1 MFDKLTGLPA
11 HKYLQVLGTF
21 ILAVGLPLNK
31 VVMSIGTIW
40 LATNLL
46 LKGDFKAY
54 MSNWKK
60 QPVAWFIV
68 AIFLVHII
76 GLFYSTDLDYAF
88 RDIKTKLPLLVIPL
102 ALIGY
107 PLIKE
112 HIHIVLKGFLASLLI
127 TSVINWLNM
136 SYSNNTGEVVDFR
149 DVSLFG
155 SHIRYGLL
163 IVMGVVISLY
173 YVMKQPKLFFI
184 WIPLVSW
191 FTYYTAIGQVL
202 GGYIAFVF
210 VIIAIVVYFIRK
222 FKTRLKR
229 GVGFTLLIVLV
240 VLGSFSVI
248 NYFSPNQR
256 DIVFGDLPALTEKGN
271 SYYHD
276 TTFLWFE
283 NGNHVMSYIS
293 EKELKEAWNKRSDKA
308 YETVG
313 PNGHKLKSALFRYM
327 SSKGLTKD
335 AEGMKQLTVQDIKNI
350 ESGRTSIDNDSNS
363 PFKRFE
369 ILRNQIQNYTIG
381 GDPDGNSLLQ
391 RFEHWKAAI
400 DIIEN
405 NWLFGVGTGDVQ
417 EAFNQSYTKNN
428 SKLDPKHW
436 NRAHNQLLTFWVSF
450 GVIGFLL
457 FFVFWKYLFFLFY
470 NRINFL
476 GICFTFIAVA
486 SFLSEDTI
494 ETQQGVT
501 FIALFIGLLLG
512 FNKDKPKNLI
522 IKSKYF

>member
-40 LATNLL
+40 LAANLV
-46 LKGDFKAY
+46 LKGDFKTY
-54 MSNWKK
+54 WVNWKK
-60 QPVAWFIV
+60 QPVAWFI
-68 AIFLVHII
+68 AGILLIHII
-76 GLFYSTDLDYAF
+76 GLFYSTDLGYAF
-88 RDIKTKLPLLVIPL
+88 RDLKTKLPLFVIPL

-107 PLIKE
+107 PLIKQ
-112 HIHIVLKGFLASLLI
+112 HIHIVLKGFLVSLLI

-136 SYSNNTGEVVDFR
+136 TYTSNSGEVMNFR

-163 IVMGVVISLY
+163 IVMGIIISFY
-173 YVMKQPKLFFI
+173 YLIKQPKLFFI
-184 WIPLVSW
+184 WIPLVIW
-191 FTYYTAIGQVL
+191 FVYYTAIGQVL

-210 VIIAIVVYFIRK
+210 AIIAVVVYFIGK
-222 FKTRLKR
+222 LKNSITRT
-229 GVGFTLLIVLV
+229 VGFGLLILLIV
-240 VLGSFSVI
+240 FSVFSVTK
-248 NYFSPNQR
+248 YFSPNQKS
-256 DIVFGDLPALTEKGN
+256 IVFGELPEFTEQGN
-271 SYYHD
+271 KYYHD

-293 EKELKEAWNKRSDKA
+293 EVELREEWNNRSDKP
-308 YETVG
+308 YETIDS
-313 PNGHKLKSALFRYM
+313 NGHKLKSTIFRYM
-327 SSKGLTKD
+327 SSRGLTKD
-335 AEGMKQLTVQDIKNI
+335 AAGIKKLTSQDIQNI
-350 ESGRTSIDNDSNS
+350 ENGITSINSESKS

-369 ILRNQIQNYTIG
+369 TLQNQLQNYAVG

-400 DIIEN
+400 DIIEG
-405 NWLFGVGTGDVQ
+405 NWIFGVGTGDVQ
-417 EAFNQSYTKNN
+417 TAFNESYSRNN

-450 GVIGFLL
+450 GIFGFLL
-457 FFVFWKYLFFLFY
+457 FLFFWKYLFILFY
-470 NRINFL
+470 NKKNFL
-476 GICFTFIAVA
+476 GVCFTFIAVA

-501 FIALFIGLLLG
+501 FIALFTGLLLG
-512 FNKDKPKNLI
+512 LNKNGPSNKEVK
-522 IKSKYF
+522 KE